1 MVETKERLLGPYRL
15 VREAGR
21 GGMAIVYEAVDTRDE
36 RTVAVKVLSLASEQ
50 RSEERQKQ
58 LARLRREALA
68 ISRLNH
74 PNIVALYDFVI
85 DEDTPDSPI
94 ETAYIVMEYV
104 AGETLR
110 QRLRRTTTISPTE
123 AVAAL
128 EQIASALDA
137 VHAAGIV
144 HRDLKPSNVML
155 LPDGTAKLMD
165 FGVARLE
172 DDTKV
177 TRTGMVVGSP
187 AYMSPEQ
194 ATGQPVT
201 PLSDVWSL
209 AALFFEM
216 LSGYPAFKGENIPVV
231 LYQVAFGE
239 PARLPDTTA
248 ETQPIFDRFSLI
260 FEQAFA
266 RQPSERFATS
276 GKMAAAFRA
285 ALDAREV
292 PVVVP
297 APVAPSISTDAVPD
311 TSESATVFA
320 TALKRPSPILL
331 LPAALGILLLGVFW
345 PRAKEASAP
354 SATSVS
360 AVAATPAAVV
370 PAPRPVTSNPTVLS
384 PGATVALNGR
394 SPSAIP
400 AVSKATRKPVTPPK
414 KTGTTKS
421 PVSKPPVPK
430 SPVSR
435 TAVRT
440 AAKPPPRPRLTVK
453 PARTRKPPRGKVKK
467 VVKKPGRGN
476 SRSNRPAST
485 PPFSPKTVLIP
496 GHH

>member
-21 GGMAIVYEAVDTRDE
+21 GGMATVYEAVDTREE

-68 ISRLNH
+68 ISRLHH

-110 QRLRRTTTISPTE
+110 QRLRRTGTIPPKE

-137 VHAAGIV
+137 VHTAGIV

-201 PLSDVWSL
+201 PVSDVWSL

-216 LSGYPAFKGENIPVV
+216 LAGYPAFRGENIPVV

-239 PARLPDTTA
+239 PASLPDTTS
-248 ETQPIFDRFSLI
+248 ETQPIFDRFSLV

-266 RQPSERFATS
+266 RQPSERFATA
-276 GKMAAAFRA
+276 GAMAAAFRA

-297 APVAPSISTDAVPD
+297 RPAAPPVQEAPSAPD

-320 TALKRPSPILL
+320 TALKRPSSVLL

-345 PRAKEASAP
+345 PRAKGAEAPPAP
-354 SATSVS
+354 SVS
-360 AVAATPAAVV
+360 AAAATPAAVV
-370 PAPRPVTSNPTVLS
+370 PAPKPATLNPTVTDS
-384 PGATVALNGR
+384 RSIVALNR
-394 SPSAIP
+394 KSPSASTP
-400 AVSKATRKPVTPPK
+400 TGKATPKPITPPK
-414 KTGTTKS
+414 KTGTAKS
-421 PVSKPPVPK
+421 PTSKPPVSK
-430 SPVSR
+430 A
-435 TAVRT
+435 AVRT
-440 AAKPPPRPRLTVK
+440 AAKPPPRSRPAVK
-453 PARTRKPPRGKVKK
+453 SSWNKKPRGKAKG
-467 VVKKPGRGN
+467 VVKKRGRGN
-476 SRSNRPAST
+476 SRSNRPRST

-496 GHH
+496 GRR